1 MTFTTSEESFELIV
15 IFFRLT
21 NFPITFQIII
31 NTILQN
37 SVNIRKV
44 ANFID
49 NVIMGME
56 EEKEHDEVVEE
67 VVKKL
72 VKNYLYIKP
81 EKSK

>member
-1 MTFTTSEESFELIV
+1 MAFTTLEELFELIV

-21 NFPITFQIII
+21 NFPMTFQMIM

-44 ANFID
+44 ASFID

-56 EEKEHDEVVEE
+56 EEEEHDEVVEE
-67 VVKKL
+67 MVKKL
-72 VKNYLYIKP
+72 VKNDLYIKP
-81 EKSK
+81 EKYK